1 MTVVSRHSNNIVG
14 PEPHLFADGKKR
26 TASQYVEAEILY
38 RSIVMETFES
48 ARNSTQKMDISKLRV
63 AALKTLVL
71 EAKIQ
76 GVRCI
81 SNDLCR
87 RIAMTMFL
95 LKRYKFRLLFGIYGA
110 LNLYHLRLLLRG

>member
-1 MTVVSRHSNNIVG
+1 VG

-26 TASQYVEAEILY
+26 AASEYVEDEIRY

-48 ARNSTQKMDISKLRV
+48 TRDSTQQMDISKLRV

-71 EAKIQ
+71 EAKIK

-81 SNDLCR
+81 SKSVYADSYDDLVGKA
-87 RIAMTMFL
+87 IQ
-95 LKRYKFRLLFGIYGA
+95 I
-110 LNLYHLRLLLRG
+110 